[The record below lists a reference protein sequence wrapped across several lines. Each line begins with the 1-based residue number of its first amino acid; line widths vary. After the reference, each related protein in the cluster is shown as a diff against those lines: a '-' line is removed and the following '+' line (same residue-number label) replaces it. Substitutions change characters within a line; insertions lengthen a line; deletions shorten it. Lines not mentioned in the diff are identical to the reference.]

1 MISFFSFYYFSIS
14 ILKKKQ
20 KLKKTEK
27 PFKFENIYSP
37 DIRFTEASNVTGQA
51 SSNVQTISSSS
62 NAMNKP
68 IIDPQSLASKQISI
82 TPQNMTKQVQTP
94 ATLTNNGAIVGLH
107 KQLKYEESP
116 SLKINQSCD
125 MVNVK

>member
-1 MISFFSFYYFSIS
+1 MVQNHAFRRFRPNCPTALDTMRFNN
-14 ILKKKQ
+14 
-20 KLKKTEK
+20 
-27 PFKFENIYSP
+27 FENIYSP

-51 SSNVQTISSSS
+51 SNNVQTISSSS

-68 IIDPQSLASKQISI
+68 IIDAQSLASKQIAI